1 MIKLLKTQQKK
12 TINQSNG
19 ATKNSVREAERII
32 RTWKIYVEEKLQVMS
47 DKTACVTSVARDAR
61 TRYHRLEG
69 KSFRREL
76 ISKDNHKTNKLDSVH
91 QCGVFVDIEWTE
103 TKTRHDETFSRIL
116 DGHDEGEKK
125 MTSN

>member
-1 MIKLLKTQQKK
+1 M
-12 TINQSNG
+12 
-19 ATKNSVREAERII
+19 REAERII

-47 DKTACVTSVARDAR
+47 DRTACVTSVARDAR

-91 QCGVFVDIEWTE
+91 QCGVFVDTEWTE
-103 TKTRHDETFSRIL
+103 QKHVMMRHSR
-116 DGHDEGEKK
+116 E
-125 MTSN
+125 S